1 MKKVLLLLI
10 CTMLLTGCSVKSVK
24 EQVSTLPTGNKYT
37 FVREEDNKNFKIIH
51 EFADGRKILSEFKEI
66 SYEDFDRDIE
76 NTKLEEALERRIITI
91 DDMIE
96 QMELFATANDGG
108 SKLYKFSTSEDTWLV
123 SCNTKAGNKNII
135 IGTSSNI
142 VDKCVK

>member
-10 CTMLLTGCSVKSVK
+10 CTMLLTGCSVKSAK
-24 EQVSTLPTGNKYT
+24 GQVSTLPTGNKYT
-37 FVREEDNKNFKIIH
+37 FVRDEDNKIFKTIY
-51 EFADGRKILSEFKEI
+51 ELKDGRKLISEFKEVT
-66 SYEDFDRDIE
+66 YEDFDRDIE
-76 NTKLEEALERRIITI
+76 KIKLEEALEKNIITI

-123 SCNTKAGNKNII
+123 SCNTKAGNKDII